1 MAEVTYPVVVTV
13 PNQGTRTNR
22 TKSNIGLTTP
32 TPPDNARVGSAKC
45 TVDIP
50 AGTPCYFVSGTNTLA
65 PSYGAALN
73 AASVV
78 DGWTMTD
85 YHAGDIATL
94 YENVSFGYGLNIV
107 AGQNYYLSGTVVG
120 GLATTA
126 STGGLKPIARGI
138 PDMSNRL
145 PGASAAVPRLRLLRD
160 IH

>member
-1 MAEVTYPVVVTV
+1 MAEVAYPTVVTV
-13 PNQGTRTNR
+13 PNQGSRTNNTR
-22 TKSNIGLTTP
+22 SNIGLTTP
-32 TPPDNARVGSAKC
+32 TPPENCRVGSATC

-50 AGTPCYFVSGTNTLA
+50 AGTPCYFVSGTTTLA
-65 PSYGAALN
+65 PSYGVALN

-85 YHAGDIATL
+85 YKAGDVATL
-94 YENVSFGYGLNIV
+94 YENVSFGYGNNIV
-107 AGQNYYLSGTVVG
+107 AGQNYFLSGSVVG

-138 PDMSNRL
+138 PDMSNKL
-145 PGASAAVPRLRLLRD
+145 PGVAKVPRLRLLRD